1 MTTILHAI
9 QSAATEIVEASGMH
23 WRVRKVCSA
32 DLAKVGFAALAMS
45 SAASAAADGQDD
57 QPTPEE
63 LVSRI
68 SPKQAEQ
75 LAGLQ
80 DATVAAGLTA
90 VSEDGQAWEPLQAVI
105 DPHREDADAG
115 ILCVNSLPAG
125 VVTAC
130 FTAIMSLSTDDG
142 RAAERLRSFREP
154 AGPAAGDLD
163 AGHED
168 RPLAPRS
175 AGA

>member
-9 QSAATEIVEASGMH
+9 QSAATDTVEAAGMH

-45 SAASAAADGQDD
+45 SAAQAEGQDD

-63 LVSRI
+63 LVSRVT
-68 SPKQAEQ
+68 PKQAEQ

-90 VSEDGQAWEPLQAVI
+90 VSEDGQQWEPLQAVI
-105 DPHREDADAG
+105 DPRREDADAG

-125 VVTAC
+125 VVTEC
-130 FTAIMSLSTDDG
+130 FTAIMALSTDDG

-154 AGPAAGDLD
+154 AGHAAGDLD
-163 AGHED
+163 AGEQ
-168 RPLAPRS
+168 AGEVAARS

>member
-9 QSAATEIVEASGMH
+9 QSAATDTVEAAGMH
-23 WRVRKVCSA
+23 WKVGKVNSA
-32 DLAKVGFAALAMS
+32 ALASVGFAALAMS
-45 SAASAAADGQDD
+45 SAAQAEGQDD

-63 LVSRI
+63 LIGRM

-90 VSEDGQAWEPLQAVI
+90 VSEDGQEWEPLQVVI
-105 DPHREDADAG
+105 DPRREDADAG

-125 VVTAC
+125 VVTEC
-130 FTAIMSLSTDDG
+130 FTAIMALSTDDG

-154 AGPAAGDLD
+154 AGHAAGDLD
-163 AGHED
+163 AGEQ
-168 RPLAPRS
+168 AGEVAARS

>member
-9 QSAATEIVEASGMH
+9 QSAATDTVEAAGMH
-23 WRVRKVCSA
+23 WKVRKVCSA

-45 SAASAAADGQDD
+45 SAAQAEGQGD

-90 VSEDGQAWEPLQAVI
+90 VSEDGQEWEPLQVVI
-105 DPHREDADAG
+105 DPRREDADAG

-130 FTAIMSLSTDDG
+130 FTAIMALSTDSG
-142 RAAERLRSFREP
+142 RVSETLARFRGG
-154 AGPAAGDLD
+154 AGS
-163 AGHED
+163 
-168 RPLAPRS
+168 APRPVVPGEQ
-175 AGA
+175 AGEVPARNSGA

>member
-9 QSAATEIVEASGMH
+9 QSAATDTVEAAGMH
-23 WRVRKVCSA
+23 WKVGKVNSA
-32 DLAKVGFAALAMS
+32 ALASVGFAALAMS
-45 SAASAAADGQDD
+45 SAAQAGGQDD

-90 VSEDGQAWEPLQAVI
+90 VSEDGEQWEPLQAVI

-115 ILCVNSLPAG
+115 VLCVNSLPAG

-130 FTAIMSLSTDDG
+130 FTAIMALSTDDG

-154 AGPAAGDLD
+154 AGHAAGDLD

>member
-9 QSAATEIVEASGMH
+9 QSAATDTVEAAGMH
-23 WRVRKVCSA
+23 WKVRKVCSA

-45 SAASAAADGQDD
+45 SAAQAEGQGD
-57 QPTPEE
+57 QPSPEE
-63 LVSRI
+63 MVNNI

-90 VSEDGQAWEPLQAVI
+90 VSEDGQQWEPLQAVI
-105 DPHREDADAG
+105 DPRREDADAG
-115 ILCVNSLPAG
+115 VLCVNSLPAG
-125 VVTAC
+125 VVTEC
-130 FTAIMSLSTDDG
+130 FTAIMALSTDDG
-142 RAAERLRSFREP
+142 RAAERLRSFRGG
-154 AGPAAGDLD
+154 ARHAAGDLD
-163 AGHED
+163 AGEQTGEV
-168 RPLAPRS
+168 ASRS